1 VSAHLGSG
9 LLTFWQRAIMTRG
22 EHVHTLQ
29 SLDQTDISA
38 VITDMSSLDLLV
50 NSDYLVGLGY
60 D

>member
-1 VSAHLGSG
+1 
-9 LLTFWQRAIMTRG
+9 MTRG